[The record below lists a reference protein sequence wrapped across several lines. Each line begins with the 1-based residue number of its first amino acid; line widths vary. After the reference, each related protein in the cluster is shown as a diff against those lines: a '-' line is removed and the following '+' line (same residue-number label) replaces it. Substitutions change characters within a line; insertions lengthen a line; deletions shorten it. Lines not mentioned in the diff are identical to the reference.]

1 MSDRIS
7 PLPGLSH
14 SQPVQQ
20 VGRKDAGSSQ
30 FGAVFQGAIDKTA
43 SGSESSGIAFS
54 KHAMARAEERGI
66 ALDSTLMD
74 QLTSSVER
82 AQAKGATNI
91 LAFDATRAFIIN
103 VPHGRVITTMSQEE
117 MEENIFTN
125 IDGAVLL
132 K

>member
-1 MSDRIS
+1 MAERIDS
-7 PLPGLSH
+7 IQGV
-14 SQPVQQ
+14 SQVERVQRVSQ
-20 VGRKDAGSSQ
+20 VTRRTAGQ
-30 FGAVFQGAIDKTA
+30 FGALLQQELKAA
-43 SGSESSGIAFS
+43 
-54 KHAMARAEERGI
+54 ERGI
-66 ALDSTLMD
+66 QVDDALMD
-74 QLTSSVER
+74 QLADSVER

>member
-1 MSDRIS
+1 MAERINSIQGVS
-7 PLPGLSH
+7 PVERVQRV
-14 SQPVQQ
+14 SQLN
-20 VGRKDAGSSQ
+20 RAAAGQ
-30 FGAVFQGAIDKTA
+30 FGALLNQELKVAEPAI
-43 SGSESSGIAFS
+43 SFS
-54 KHAMARAEERGI
+54 KHAQSRAAERGI
-66 ALDSTLMD
+66 QVDDTLMG
-74 QLTSSVER
+74 QLADSVER

>member
-1 MSDRIS
+1 MAERIQS
-7 PLPGLSH
+7 IQGV
-14 SQPVQQ
+14 SQVERVQQ
-20 VGRKDAGSSQ
+20 VSRPSPAAAGQ
-30 FGAVFQGAIDKTA
+30 FGALLQREIRVAEPAI
-43 SGSESSGIAFS
+43 SFS
-54 KHAMARAEERGI
+54 KHAQSRAAERGI
-66 ALDSTLMD
+66 QVDDTLMG
-74 QLTSSVER
+74 QLADSVER

>member
-1 MSDRIS
+1 MADRIS
-7 PLPGLSH
+7 PIEPIQAV
-14 SQPVQQ
+14 SQIERVQP
-20 VGRKDAGSSQ
+20 VGRKDAGNQ
-30 FGAVFQGAIDKTA
+30 FGALLQREITRA
-43 SGSESSGIAFS
+43 EPIAFS
-54 KHAMARAEERGI
+54 KHAMSRAEERGI
-66 ALDSTLMD
+66 EVTPTLMD
-74 QLTSSVER
+74 QLADSVER

>member
-1 MSDRIS
+1 MAERINSIQGVS
-7 PLPGLSH
+7 PVERVQRV
-14 SQPVQQ
+14 SQINRAAS
-20 VGRKDAGSSQ
+20 GQ
-30 FGAVFQGAIDKTA
+30 FGALLNREIQTAAEPAI
-43 SGSESSGIAFS
+43 SFS
-54 KHAMARAEERGI
+54 KHAQSRAAERGI
-66 ALDSTLMD
+66 QVDETLMG
-74 QLTSSVER
+74 QLADSVER

-103 VPHGRVITTMSQEE
+103 VPHGLVITTMSQEE

>member
-1 MSDRIS
+1 MTTRIS
-7 PLPGLSH
+7 NLAGIP
-14 SQPVQQ
+14 QQ
-20 VGRKDAGSSQ
+20 QAPSAAR
-30 FGAVFQGAIDKTA
+30 
-43 SGSESSGIAFS
+43 SGSLGEFGTLLQQEWKNSQSASIAFS
-54 KHAMARAEERGI
+54 KHAMTRAQERGI
-66 ALDSTLMD
+66 EVTPTLMD
-74 QLTSSVER
+74 QLSNSVER

>member
-1 MSDRIS
+1 MAERMESIQGVSQVERV
-7 PLPGLSH
+7 
-14 SQPVQQ
+14 QPVSP
-20 VGRKDAGSSQ
+20 VTRRPSGQ
-30 FGAVFQGAIDKTA
+30 FGALLNRELKVAEPAI
-43 SGSESSGIAFS
+43 SFS
-54 KHAMARAEERGI
+54 KHAQSRAEERGI
-66 ALDSTLMD
+66 QVDDTLMG
-74 QLTSSVER
+74 QLADSVER

>member
-1 MSDRIS
+1 MAERINS
-7 PLPGLSH
+7 IQGV
-14 SQPVQQ
+14 SQVERVQQ
-20 VGRKDAGSSQ
+20 VSPASRPTTGQ
-30 FGAVFQGAIDKTA
+30 FGALLQQEIKVAEPAI
-43 SGSESSGIAFS
+43 SFS
-54 KHAMARAEERGI
+54 KHAQSRAAERGI
-66 ALDSTLMD
+66 QVDDTLMG
-74 QLTSSVER
+74 QLADSVER

>member
-1 MSDRIS
+1 MAERINS
-7 PLPGLSH
+7 IQGVSTVERVQRV
-14 SQPVQQ
+14 SQA
-20 VGRKDAGSSQ
+20 GRTAAGQ
-30 FGAVFQGAIDKTA
+30 FGTLLQQEIKAAEPAI
-43 SGSESSGIAFS
+43 SFS
-54 KHAMARAEERGI
+54 KHAQSRAEERGI
-66 ALDSTLMD
+66 QVDDALMG
-74 QLTSSVER
+74 QLADSVER

>member
-1 MSDRIS
+1 MAERINS
-7 PLPGLSH
+7 IQGV
-14 SQPVQQ
+14 SQVERVQQ
-20 VGRKDAGSSQ
+20 VSPVSRGSSGQ
-30 FGAVFQGAIDKTA
+30 FGALLQQEIRVAEPAI
-43 SGSESSGIAFS
+43 SFS
-54 KHAMARAEERGI
+54 KHAQNRAAERGI
-66 ALDSTLMD
+66 EVDETLMG
-74 QLTSSVER
+74 QLADSVER

>member
-1 MSDRIS
+1 MAERINSIQGVS
-7 PLPGLSH
+7 PVER
-14 SQPVQQ
+14 VQQ
-20 VGRKDAGSSQ
+20 VSPVNRTAGGQ
-30 FGAVFQGAIDKTA
+30 FGALLQQEIRVAEPAI
-43 SGSESSGIAFS
+43 SFS
-54 KHAMARAEERGI
+54 KHAQSRAAERGI
-66 ALDSTLMD
+66 QVDDALMD
-74 QLTSSVER
+74 QLADSVER

>member
-1 MSDRIS
+1 MAERITPIQGVS
-7 PLPGLSH
+7 PVER
-14 SQPVQQ
+14 VQQ
-20 VGRKDAGSSQ
+20 VGRARPSAAGQ
-30 FGAVFQGAIDKTA
+30 FGALLQREIQTAAEPAI
-43 SGSESSGIAFS
+43 SFS
-54 KHAMARAEERGI
+54 KHAQSRAEERGI
-66 ALDSTLMD
+66 QVDDALMG
-74 QLTSSVER
+74 QLADSVER

>member
-1 MSDRIS
+1 MAERIQS
-7 PLPGLSH
+7 IQGV
-14 SQPVQQ
+14 SQVERVQRVSQ
-20 VGRKDAGSSQ
+20 TPHGSAGK
-30 FGAVFQGAIDKTA
+30 FGALLQQELKVTEPAI
-43 SGSESSGIAFS
+43 SFS
-54 KHAMARAEERGI
+54 KHAQNRAAERGI
-66 ALDSTLMD
+66 QVDETLIG
-74 QLTSSVER
+74 QLADSVER

>member
-1 MSDRIS
+1 MPR
-7 PLPGLSH
+7 G
-14 SQPVQQ
+14 
-20 VGRKDAGSSQ
+20 
-30 FGAVFQGAIDKTA
+30 
-43 SGSESSGIAFS
+43 
-54 KHAMARAEERGI
+54 RAEERGI
-66 ALDSTLMD
+66 QVDDTLMG
-74 QLTSSVER
+74 QLADSVER

-117 MEENIFTN
+117 MQENIFTN

>member
-1 MSDRIS
+1 MTTRIS
-7 PLPGLSH
+7 DLAGIPQQQAPSTVRSGSANGFGTLLQQEWKN
-14 SQPVQQ
+14 SQ
-20 VGRKDAGSSQ
+20 
-30 FGAVFQGAIDKTA
+30 TA
-43 SGSESSGIAFS
+43 SVAFS
-54 KHAMARAEERGI
+54 KHAMTRAQERGI
-66 ALDSTLMD
+66 EVTPTLMD
-74 QLTSSVER
+74 QLSSSVER

>member
-1 MSDRIS
+1 MAERIS
-7 PLPGLSH
+7 SIQGVSPVER
-14 SQPVQQ
+14 VQQ
-20 VGRKDAGSSQ
+20 VSRINPVSGQ
-30 FGAVFQGAIDKTA
+30 FGALLQQEIKVAEPAI
-43 SGSESSGIAFS
+43 SFS
-54 KHAMARAEERGI
+54 KHAQSRAAERGI
-66 ALDSTLMD
+66 QVDDTLMG
-74 QLTSSVER
+74 QLADSVER

>member
-1 MSDRIS
+1 MAERINSIQGVS
-7 PLPGLSH
+7 PVER
-14 SQPVQQ
+14 VQQ
-20 VGRKDAGSSQ
+20 VSPVNRSAAGQ
-30 FGAVFQGAIDKTA
+30 FGALLNQELKVAEPAI
-43 SGSESSGIAFS
+43 SFS
-54 KHAMARAEERGI
+54 KHAQSRAEERGI
-66 ALDSTLMD
+66 QVDDALIG
-74 QLTSSVER
+74 QLADSVER

>member
-1 MSDRIS
+1 MAERINSIQGVS
-7 PLPGLSH
+7 PVER
-14 SQPVQQ
+14 VQQ
-20 VGRKDAGSSQ
+20 VSPVNRTTGGQ
-30 FGAVFQGAIDKTA
+30 FGALLQQEIRVAEPAI
-43 SGSESSGIAFS
+43 SFS
-54 KHAMARAEERGI
+54 KHAQSRAAERGI
-66 ALDSTLMD
+66 QVDDALMD
-74 QLTSSVER
+74 QLADSVER

>member
-1 MSDRIS
+1 MTTRIS
-7 PLPGLSH
+7 NLAGVPQSQQPLSNHQTQSAQG
-14 SQPVQQ
+14 
-20 VGRKDAGSSQ
+20 GFGSVLQ
-30 FGAVFQGAIDKTA
+30 KEWAQAQ
-43 SGSESSGIAFS
+43 SSSIAFS
-54 KHAMARAEERGI
+54 KHAMNRAQERGI
-66 ALDSTLMD
+66 EVTPTLMD
-74 QLTSSVER
+74 QLSSTVER

>member
-1 MSDRIS
+1 MAERIA
-7 PLPGLSH
+7 PIIGA
-14 SQPVQQ
+14 SQPQPIQ
-20 VGRKDAGSSQ
+20 RLNRTKAGGSAQ
-30 FGAVFQGAIDKTA
+30 FGAVLQQELGRA
-43 SGSESSGIAFS
+43 ESTGVAFS
-54 KHAMARAEERGI
+54 KHAMLRAEERGI
-66 ALDSTLMD
+66 EVDDTLMD

>member
-1 MSDRIS
+1 MIERIS
-7 PLPGLSH
+7 PIQGTSQVEQV
-14 SQPVQQ
+14 QPV
-20 VGRKDAGSSQ
+20 GRREAGDQ
-30 FGAVFQGAIDKTA
+30 FGVMLRRELRQAAPEGFSV
-43 SGSESSGIAFS
+43 AFS

-66 ALDSTLMD
+66 EVTDTLMG
-74 QLTSSVER
+74 QLADSVER
-82 AQAKGATNI
+82 ASAKGTTNI

-117 MEENIFTN
+117 MQENIFTN

>member
-1 MSDRIS
+1 MAERIS
-7 PLPGLSH
+7 SIQGVSPVER
-14 SQPVQQ
+14 VQQ
-20 VGRKDAGSSQ
+20 AGRIDPAAAGQ
-30 FGAVFQGAIDKTA
+30 FGALLHREIKAVEPAI
-43 SGSESSGIAFS
+43 SFS
-54 KHAMARAEERGI
+54 KHAQSRAAERGI
-66 ALDSTLMD
+66 QVDEALMD
-74 QLTSSVER
+74 QLADSVER

>member
-1 MSDRIS
+1 MAERINSIQGVS
-7 PLPGLSH
+7 PVERVQRVSQLSRAA
-14 SQPVQQ
+14 S
-20 VGRKDAGSSQ
+20 GQ
-30 FGAVFQGAIDKTA
+30 FGALLNQELKVAEPAI
-43 SGSESSGIAFS
+43 SFS
-54 KHAMARAEERGI
+54 KHAQSRAAERGI
-66 ALDSTLMD
+66 QVDDTLMG
-74 QLTSSVER
+74 QLADSVER

>member
-1 MSDRIS
+1 MVDRIT
-7 PLPGLSH
+7 PIEKLE
-14 SQPVQQ
+14 QVERVQQ
-20 VGRKDAGSSQ
+20 VRRRDAAGR
-30 FGAVFQGAIDKTA
+30 FGTMLQQEVQRTEGGGESFQV
-43 SGSESSGIAFS
+43 AFS

-66 ALDSTLMD
+66 EVTPALMG
-74 QLTSSVER
+74 QLADSVER
-82 AQAKGATNI
+82 ASAKGATNI

-117 MEENIFTN
+117 MQENIFTN

>member
-1 MSDRIS
+1 MAERINAIQGVTQVESVQRVSPVSRAMS
-7 PLPGLSH
+7 G
-14 SQPVQQ
+14 
-20 VGRKDAGSSQ
+20 Q
-30 FGAVFQGAIDKTA
+30 FGALLNRELKVAAPAI
-43 SGSESSGIAFS
+43 SFS
-54 KHAMARAEERGI
+54 KHAQSRAEERGI
-66 ALDSTLMD
+66 QVDDTLMG
-74 QLTSSVER
+74 QLADSVER

>member
-1 MSDRIS
+1 MADRIS
-7 PLPGLSH
+7 PIETMQGVNPAERLQP
-14 SQPVQQ
+14 SQ
-20 VGRKDAGSSQ
+20 RKDAAGQ
-30 FGAVFQGAIDKTA
+30 FGALLRQERA
-43 SGSESSGIAFS
+43 ESFGVAFS
-54 KHAMARAEERGI
+54 KHAMARAEARGI
-66 ALDSTLMD
+66 EVTPALMD
-74 QLTSSVER
+74 QLSSSVER

-117 MEENIFTN
+117 MQENIFTN

>member
-1 MSDRIS
+1 MAERINS
-7 PLPGLSH
+7 IQGVSTVERVQRV
-14 SQPVQQ
+14 SQA
-20 VGRKDAGSSQ
+20 GRTAAGQ
-30 FGAVFQGAIDKTA
+30 FGTLLRREIKAAEPAI
-43 SGSESSGIAFS
+43 SFS
-54 KHAMARAEERGI
+54 KHAQSRAEERGI
-66 ALDSTLMD
+66 QVDDALMG
-74 QLTSSVER
+74 QLADSVER

>member
-1 MSDRIS
+1 MAERINSIQGVS
-7 PLPGLSH
+7 PVERVQRV
-14 SQPVQQ
+14 SQLNRAAS
-20 VGRKDAGSSQ
+20 GQ
-30 FGAVFQGAIDKTA
+30 FGALLNQELKVAEPAI
-43 SGSESSGIAFS
+43 SFS
-54 KHAMARAEERGI
+54 KHAQSRAAERGI
-66 ALDSTLMD
+66 QVDDTLRG
-74 QLTSSVER
+74 QLADSVER

>member
-1 MSDRIS
+1 MAERINSIQGVS
-7 PLPGLSH
+7 PVERVQRV
-14 SQPVQQ
+14 SQLNRAAS
-20 VGRKDAGSSQ
+20 GQ
-30 FGAVFQGAIDKTA
+30 FGALLNQELKVAEPAI
-43 SGSESSGIAFS
+43 SFS
-54 KHAMARAEERGI
+54 KHAQSRAAERGI
-66 ALDSTLMD
+66 QVDDTLMG
-74 QLTSSVER
+74 QLADSVER

-125 IDGAVLL
+125 IYGAVLL

>member
-1 MSDRIS
+1 MDR
-7 PLPGLSH
+7 
-14 SQPVQQ
+14 VQA
-20 VGRKDAGSSQ
+20 VGQTQRAAGQ
-30 FGAVFQGAIDKTA
+30 FGALLRQELDRTEPAI
-43 SGSESSGIAFS
+43 SFS
-54 KHAMARAEERGI
+54 KHAQSRALERGI
-66 ALDSTLMD
+66 EVTPTLMG
-74 QLTSSVER
+74 QLADSVER

-117 MEENIFTN
+117 MEDNIFTN